1 MKIRTQLGIFSALLV
16 LLSVGGVA
24 SFLYY
29 SGKKALFREME
40 AKQKATIEQ
49 LAQIGREALLMKDD
63 LLLLNYVNLI
73 KKTTP
78 AVVYAFIESPKG
90 RILAHT
96 DPMLIDAKDDTPA
109 AEPALRSEGILRQD
123 YIAKSGLES
132 PSYNKSGL
140 ESPSYID
147 FSNPIY
153 LGKEKAAVARVGF
166 SKAELDGM
174 ISRSLAE
181 TRTRIMGVAAVNLL
195 IGLFIALLIATAISR
210 PVQALSAGAS
220 EIGKGNF
227 YYELEIKSKSE
238 IGHLASTF
246 NEMAR
251 QLKELDEMKRDFV
264 SSVTHELRSPL
275 AAIDSYI
282 SMMMNQMET
291 QIVKREIPRLAGGR
305 ATPFEKKGEIPR
317 LACGGPPL
325 LQKGNEG
332 KYPVSRGEPPLL
344 QKGKGE
350 SGELSPAKS
359 AYGGREIEIIWKD
372 NFARIKKNTV
382 RLSKFIDDLLD
393 VSKIEAGKLDVC
405 PEEIEYEPVI
415 RDMVELFTPKA
426 AEQGIDLSFE
436 MEKDLPRVLGD
447 ANRLKQ
453 VITNLVGNALKFTP
467 SGGGIKVRAFLSNK
481 DGGRMVETAVSDTGF
496 GIPEDKIEKIFSKF
510 EQVKEHR
517 DKVKGQKGTGLGL
530 AIAKAIVEMHSGTIW
545 IKSRVNEGTTFHFTL
560 PAVEA

>member
-123 YIAKSGLES
+123 YIA
-132 PSYNKSGL
+132 KSGL

-305 ATPFEKKGEIPR
+305 ATPFERKGEIPR
-317 LACGGPPL
+317 SACGGPPL

-481 DGGRMVETAVSDTGF
+481 EGGRMVETAVSDTGF